1 MRQLSNRL
9 IFSLICLS
17 LGGLGVVGCKKEKQN
32 QSAVPYVPVD
42 YTLSL
47 STPQAQPLNTVT
59 GFLVVP
65 NVGYKGLC
73 LYRRSFDEYTA
84 VDVACTYSPSESG
97 HEAQP
102 DSTGFLLDCD
112 GCGSRWSLDG
122 SLLNGPAATGL
133 QPYRVAVN
141 GDLLNVQN

>member
-1 MRQLSNRL
+1 MG
-9 IFSLICLS
+9 LS
-17 LGGLGVVGCKKEKQN
+17 LLVLATFGCKKDKQN
-32 QSAVPYVPVD
+32 QSIVPYVPVD

-59 GFLVVP
+59 GFLIVS
-65 NVGYKGLC
+65 NVGFKGLC
-73 LYRRSFDEYTA
+73 LYRRSFDEYTG
-84 VDVACTYSPSESG
+84 VDVACTFSPSESG

-102 DSTGFLLDCD
+102 DSTGFLLECA
-112 GCGSRWSLDG
+112 GCQSRWALDG